1 MADVVGVACIE
12 LCPQLSC
19 ATAVACRI
27 LYSRPFHSTPL
38 LSQMAQVR
46 QRKQSHT
53 HPYPIVQQQ
62 QQRQQQHRQQK

>member
-1 MADVVGVACIE
+1 MADVVGVVCIE

-19 ATAVACRI
+19 ATAVARRI
-27 LYSRPFHSTPL
+27 LYSLPFHSTPL

-62 QQRQQQHRQQK
+62 QRQQQHRQQK